1 MSPEQTKLQD
11 VIAKAMESRDE
22 CIRQLANLTSSTSK
36 KIAELIVSGG
46 DWESEVSNRSRQE
59 KTMKQ
64 QIEAYELELPVLQQ
78 WLEEAK
84 Q

>member
-22 CIRQLANLTSSTSK
+22 CIRQLANLTSGTSK

-59 KTMKQ
+59 KSLKQ
-64 QIEAYELELPVLQQ
+64 QIEAYELALPVLQQ